1 MLLGVAWPVCESE
14 SENVYA
20 RERERERER
29 GERERLRE
37 REREREISKHSTILQ
52 YTHYLIPVPVR
63 AGLDYNTYNIY
74 DLCQLSPQCLHYLKP
89 VPALAG

>member
-29 GERERLRE
+29 ERSERETERE
-37 REREREISKHSTILQ
+37 RERERNIKTLNYPTIHALSD
-52 YTHYLIPVPVR
+52 TR
-63 AGLDYNTYNIY
+63 ASACGT
-74 DLCQLSPQCLHYLKP
+74 
-89 VPALAG
+89 